1 MKKILVL
8 LFCSLALMLTA
19 CGGPDKKP
27 AEPQKKA
34 ENAETNQVLN
44 LFSWADNFD
53 PEVLADF
60 EKKFNCKINYDVFTN
75 NEELLAKIQAGGAR
89 YDVIQPT
96 DYMVTTMLKL
106 NLLEELDMSKM
117 PNTKHLIKDLQA
129 PAYDPTGK
137 YSVVYT
143 WGITG
148 IAYNK
153 KFVKTPPTSWADL
166 WNPAYKGRVVL
177 LNDVR
182 EVIGFAMKKNG
193 RPLNSVD
200 KKDLEEAM
208 KDLRALAPNI
218 LAYDTDTIKQKFIA
232 EEAWI
237 GTMWSGDAYFSY
249 KENKNI
255 GFIVPKEGTGIWAD
269 TFAIPKGA
277 KHKELAQQFI
287 NYLYDPK
294 VSAKNYEYIG
304 YNDPNAAAMQYHTEE
319 FKNDPMLKTAR
330 DYIGNSEWTDDVG
343 DAIALYDRCWTELKT
358 GK

>member
-27 AEPQKKA
+27 AESQKKA
-34 ENAETNQVLN
+34 ENAETKQVLN

-60 EKKFNCKINYDVFTN
+60 EKKFNCKINYDVFAN

-166 WNPAYKGRVVL
+166 WNPA
-177 LNDVR
+177 
-182 EVIGFAMKKNG
+182 
-193 RPLNSVD
+193 
-200 KKDLEEAM
+200 
-208 KDLRALAPNI
+208 
-218 LAYDTDTIKQKFIA
+218 
-232 EEAWI
+232 
-237 GTMWSGDAYFSY
+237 
-249 KENKNI
+249 
-255 GFIVPKEGTGIWAD
+255 
-269 TFAIPKGA
+269 
-277 KHKELAQQFI
+277 
-287 NYLYDPK
+287 
-294 VSAKNYEYIG
+294 
-304 YNDPNAAAMQYHTEE
+304 
-319 FKNDPMLKTAR
+319 
-330 DYIGNSEWTDDVG
+330 
-343 DAIALYDRCWTELKT
+343 
-358 GK
+358 

>member
-8 LFCSLALMLTA
+8 LFCSLVLVLTA
-19 CGGPDKKP
+19 CGGPEKKTEKP

-34 ENAETNQVLN
+34 EPAKTADGKQILN

-60 EKKFNCKINYDVFTN
+60 EKKYNCKINYDVFAN

-89 YDVIQPT
+89 YDVIQPS

-106 NLLEELDMSKM
+106 KLLEEMDLSKM

-129 PAYDPTGK
+129 PAYDPTGNH
-137 YSVVYT
+137 SVVYS

-153 KFVKTPPTSWADL
+153 KFVKTPPTSWRDL

-182 EVIGFAMKKNG
+182 EVISFAMKMNG
-193 RPLNSVD
+193 YPLNSVD
-200 KKDLEEAM
+200 KNHLAVCM
-208 KDLRALAPNI
+208 KDLKALAPNI

-237 GTMWSGDAYFSY
+237 GPISDLLFLRKAPASGPTVSPFPKAP
-249 KENKNI
+249 KTKNWPSSSSI
-255 GFIVPKEGTGIWAD
+255 TCMSQKSVPRITSI
-269 TFAIPKGA
+269 
-277 KHKELAQQFI
+277 LATTTPTLQR
-287 NYLYDPK
+287 LRTTPR
-294 VSAKNYEYIG
+294 SS
-304 YNDPNAAAMQYHTEE
+304 
-319 FKNDPMLKTAR
+319 KT
-330 DYIGNSEWTDDVG
+330 ILS
-343 DAIALYDRCWTELKT
+343 
-358 GK
+358 